1 MGHTLARRNR
11 VQFPITEAPNV
22 IVDPVT
28 YGQGII
34 VGGDRVGHPPRVSQS
49 VLRLGSVPGLRG
61 YGRNFDL

>member
-1 MGHTLARRNR
+1 

-28 YGQGII
+28 DGQGII